1 MKRKCSLFLLGIL
14 CILPPAG
21 AQNHFPYWHQR
32 VTLFDTFGGNHRKD
46 VILLGDS
53 ITNGCEWFELFGNR
67 HVKNRGINADT
78 SVGVYDRL
86 PSTLAGQ
93 PAKVFLL
100 IGTNDLANGAPVD
113 SVARM
118 MERIIARTKELSPRT
133 KLYVQSLLPVN
144 DAWHIFV
151 AHMDKGPKIIA
162 LNERYRALCAKE
174 GVTYIDLY
182 SHFKNAGDEKMN
194 PAYTNDGLHLMA
206 AGYQRWGA
214 LIEPYIKKK

>member
-1 MKRKCSLFLLGIL
+1 MKRKICLFLLSIL
-14 CILPPAG
+14 CILPTAG

-32 VTLFDTFGGNHRKD
+32 VALFDTFTGNQRKD
-46 VILLGDS
+46 VVLLGDS

-67 HVKNRGINADT
+67 RVKNRGINGDT

-93 PAKVFLL
+93 PAKVFLM

-151 AHMDKGPKIIA
+151 AHMGQGAEDHRAERTLPGP
-162 LNERYRALCAKE
+162 LRARRRDLHRPVQPLQECGRRKDE
-174 GVTYIDLY
+174 PGV
-182 SHFKNAGDEKMN
+182 H
-194 PAYTNDGLHLMA
+194 
-206 AGYQRWGA
+206 Q
-214 LIEPYIKKK
+214 